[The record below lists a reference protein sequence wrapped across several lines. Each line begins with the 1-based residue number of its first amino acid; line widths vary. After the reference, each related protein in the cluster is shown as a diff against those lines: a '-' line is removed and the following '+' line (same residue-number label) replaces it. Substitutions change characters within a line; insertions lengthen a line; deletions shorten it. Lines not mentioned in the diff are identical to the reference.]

1 MGRSPIGT
9 VDAWQRRFRDETR
22 PSSDA
27 DYVMLLIPTRDT
39 QAFRVDTASTT
50 ASALARDASSTMATW
65 TGVLVGPFADGD
77 DGIDEAL
84 STLQAELDE
93 KGRESQ
99 YRIDRESRGDPRFAL
114 TGTRTAMAAWTGL
127 LVGVLAPIVILLS
140 RWPTVGLA
148 ATLVFVFAGLGSGIT
163 CQIDTGDPF
172 AQAALTFV
180 LGITAFALAATIMI
194 WLADWHPTW
203 LLALAVP
210 SVLSCLYRLHAGHV
224 ATT

>member
-1 MGRSPIGT
+1 
-9 VDAWQRRFRDETR
+9 
-22 PSSDA
+22 
-27 DYVMLLIPTRDT
+27 MLLIPTRDS
-39 QAFRVDTASTT
+39 QASAAATASTA
-50 ASALARDASSTMATW
+50 ASALAGDALSTMATW
-65 TGVLVGPFADGD
+65 TGVLVGPFANGD

-99 YRIDRESRGDPRFAL
+99 YRIDVESAREAGSAF

-127 LVGVLAPIVILLS
+127 LVGVLAPIIILLS
-140 RWPTVGLA
+140 RWPTVGLL

-180 LGITAFALAATIMI
+180 LGITEFALAATIMI